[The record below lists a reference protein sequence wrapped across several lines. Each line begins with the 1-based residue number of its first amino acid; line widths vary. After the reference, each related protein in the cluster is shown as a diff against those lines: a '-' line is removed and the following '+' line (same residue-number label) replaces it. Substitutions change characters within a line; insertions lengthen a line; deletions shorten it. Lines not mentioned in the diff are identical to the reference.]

1 MCVHFAHTLDLPLLG
16 ALYALCSSF
25 QFLICDSQ
33 IPHFKH
39 ILSMKIISP
48 CLYENFTLKE
58 RGKGWDFFFSL
69 LIILGL
75 NRKKKKKSIPD
86 SHAYVPEV
94 SVYVFF
100 LLINMIIP
108 CGSDKPSSLSAL
120 LLFSHSVVSNS
131 FVTSWTAVHQASLS
145 MGFARQEYWSGQP
158 FSPPLSTLV
167 NLKIWQRMRYLGIQ
181 RIFEERTKCI

>member
-1 MCVHFAHTLDLPLLG
+1 MIF
-16 ALYALCSSF
+16 F
-25 QFLICDSQ
+25 FFLIDYFRTKQ
-33 IPHFKH
+33 
-39 ILSMKIISP
+39 
-48 CLYENFTLKE
+48 
-58 RGKGWDFFFSL
+58 
-69 LIILGL
+69 
-75 NRKKKKKSIPD
+75 KKKKSIPD
-86 SHAYVPEV
+86 RHAYIPEV

-145 MGFARQEYWSGQP
+145 MGLARQEYWSGQP

-167 NLKIWQRMRYLGIQ
+167 NLKIWQRMRYLGVQ